1 MASDGPHE
9 KARRDFT
16 VGRHE
21 KVDRDRPG
29 LVRPSRGVQNEI
41 RRAGFVPGCRPVHY
55 AMAGSSALTSQTELE
70 LSMDG
75 LALSTTTPGVPVPQ
89 TITAVG
95 AAISWVSDNDPGSS
109 WLLTLQRKQPGESGF
124 SDVAYIAVG
133 TS

>member
-1 MASDGPHE
+1 MAVDNRHA

-41 RRAGFVPGCRPVHY
+41 RRAGFIPGCRPVHY
-55 AMAGSSALTSQTELE
+55 TLAGSSALTSLTELE

-75 LALSTTTPGVPVPQ
+75 LALSSTTPGVPVPQ
-89 TITAVG
+89 DITAVG

-109 WLLTLQRKQPGESGF
+109 WTLTLQRRLPGEAGF